1 MNSYKKLQNRSAGLF
16 TGLIEVWRDVE
27 HFEGCYQVSSFGRVK
42 SLQRTRLGK
51 NGAAVPLR
59 ERIMSLKTSKSEY
72 KVVGLYKDGNK
83 KHPSVH
89 RLVAN
94 AFINRVDG
102 KETVNHVDGNKQ
114 NNNVYN
120 LEWATHSEQMI
131 HAVKMEL
138 VEKRGSPKF
147 TKVFKKE
154 ILEYSKNNPDV
165 SIVKLAEIF
174 NTSER
179 TAGRIVNNGVK
190 RRITG
195 CSTKQGVVYKE
206 TTSNAD
212 VIVIKNMR
220 ASGCTLK
227 EIGDKFNLGTSQVWR
242 ICKGISRNNN
252 FEE

>member
-16 TGLIEVWRDVE
+16 TGLVEVWKDVE
-27 HFEGCYQVSSFGRVK
+27 HFEGHYQVSSFGRIK

-51 NGAAVPLR
+51 NGSLVPLR
-59 ERIMSLKTSKSEY
+59 ERILSLKITDTGYET
-72 KVVGLYKDGNK
+72 VGLCKDGIK

-89 RLVAN
+89 RLVAS
-94 AFINRVDG
+94 AFIKRVDR

-120 LEWATHSEQMI
+120 LEWADQSEQML
-131 HAVKMEL
+131 HAVKLQL

-147 TKVFKKE
+147 TKSFKKE

-174 NTSER
+174 NTSKR
-179 TAGRIVNNGVK
+179 TAGRIVNEGVK
-190 RRITG
+190 RRVTG
-195 CSTKQGVVYKE
+195 CTTKQGVVYKE
-206 TTSNAD
+206 TTSSAD